1 MTQRPPADSAHEAPL
16 TGGPA
21 TAVLSTTTPPVIE
34 RRTIDMVPDSE
45 RYGHPRNQFTL
56 WFGANMQISTVVT
69 GALAVI
75 LGANGLSAII
85 GLAVGNVLG
94 GIFMALHSAQGPRL
108 GLPQMISS
116 RVQFGVRGAA
126 LPLILVIIMY
136 LGFAST
142 SGVLAGQAVNLII
155 GVDAPV
161 VGILIFGVLTAVIAI
176 FGYRWIHAL
185 GRIATILGFIVFA
198 YLIVQIF
205 VQYDVGAKFLTT
217 PFGWVSFVTAV
228 TLAAGWQMTYAP
240 YVADYSRYLPR
251 ATTVASTFWST
262 FSGSVIGTQIA
273 MTFGVLIALVG
284 GSAFLDNQV
293 GFLGKLAG
301 IGVAAFIAYLTVLVG
316 KLTVN
321 CLNAYGGFMTVL
333 TTVTGFNNARSIS
346 QRMRSLIIVAF
357 VAVSVLIAMAA
368 SADFLNF
375 FKNFVLL
382 LLAVFIPWSV
392 INLTDYYFI
401 SREKVDIPALY
412 TPKGRYGSVNL
423 VAIVSYV
430 IGIVIQIPFLSQTLY
445 TGPIAKAMGGLD
457 ISWAVALVVTFA
469 IYYPWAKRT
478 LRHPDRMIY
487 PDDAAPVTTATAARQ
502 TAVVDDPDDNA
513 TAPTR

>member
-1 MTQRPPADSAHEAPL
+1 
-16 TGGPA
+16 
-21 TAVLSTTTPPVIE
+21 
-34 RRTIDMVPDSE
+34 
-45 RYGHPRNQFTL
+45 
-56 WFGANMQISTVVT
+56 
-69 GALAVI
+69 
-75 LGANGLSAII
+75 
-85 GLAVGNVLG
+85 
-94 GIFMALHSAQGPRL
+94 
-108 GLPQMISS
+108 
-116 RVQFGVRGAA
+116 
-126 LPLILVIIMY
+126 
-136 LGFAST
+136 
-142 SGVLAGQAVNLII
+142 
-155 GVDAPV
+155 
-161 VGILIFGVLTAVIAI
+161 
-176 FGYRWIHAL
+176 
-185 GRIATILGFIVFA
+185 
-198 YLIVQIF
+198 
-205 VQYDVGAKFLTT
+205 
-217 PFGWVSFVTAV
+217 
-228 TLAAGWQMTYAP
+228 
-240 YVADYSRYLPR
+240 
-251 ATTVASTFWST
+251 
-262 FSGSVIGTQIA
+262 
-273 MTFGVLIALVG
+273 
-284 GSAFLDNQV
+284 
-293 GFLGKLAG
+293 
-301 IGVAAFIAYLTVLVG
+301 
-316 KLTVN
+316 
-321 CLNAYGGFMTVL
+321 
-333 TTVTGFNNARSIS
+333 
-346 QRMRSLIIVAF
+346 MRSLIIVAF

-430 IGIVIQIPFLSQTLY
+430 IGIVIQIPFLSQALY